1 MEEARM
7 SHDANPPGR
16 EPAEGYAGAGSP
28 WAAPPEPDE
37 PGAAEPGGPA
47 RARASVPQARGSA
60 SVQPPQRPTP
70 PGEHGGWP
78 AQQDEH
84 GGWPAQQDE
93 HGGWP
98 APHEEQ
104 GRPGPFPPAGPP
116 PAQYSTPPAQ
126 YSTPPAQYS
135 TPPVPPVPSGPHS
148 GSASVPP
155 RPTGSA
161 QVPGSPSGGH
171 AQVPPAA
178 GHAQVPPAAGS
189 FPGFGQPVSPPA
201 GQPPVNESLGGYGPP
216 PVNQSLG
223 GYGRPAG
230 TASVPEYGQPPQPYG
245 QPPQPYGSEYG
256 QPTSVYG
263 APAGAYPGQAATA
276 YQPGQPTNVYGT
288 PSGPPAMGYD
298 DATAQVSGQPGTF
311 PPAPQRKNK
320 RLLLVLALV
329 AAVVV
334 LAGIGTAVTLA
345 LGGSSTNFAVNDC
358 VKESSGKAVKASCSD
373 SKAYKVINKVGKNT
387 DCADQN
393 QPYVVVEHKGSK
405 DEVLCLRP
413 ASQK

>member
-1 MEEARM
+1 M

-28 WAAPPEPDE
+28 WAAPPESDDS
-37 PGAAEPGGPA
+37 GAPEQGGPA

-60 SVQPPQRPTP
+60 SVQPPQQRPTP

-78 AQQDEH
+78 A
-84 GGWPAQQDE
+84 AQQDE
-93 HGGWP
+93 PGGWP

-116 PAQYSTPPAQ
+116 PAQYSA
-126 YSTPPAQYS
+126 
-135 TPPVPPVPSGPHS
+135 PPVPSGPPHP

-155 RPTGSA
+155 RTTGSA

-171 AQVPPAA
+171 AQVPPT
-178 GHAQVPPAAGS
+178 GHAQVPPATGHAQVSPPPGS

-201 GQPPVNESLGGYGPP
+201 GQPPVNESLGGYG
-216 PVNQSLG
+216 
-223 GYGRPAG
+223 RPAG
-230 TASVPEYGQPPQPYG
+230 TASVPDAYGASPEYGQQTQMYGQSPYGQPAQPYPPEYGQPPQPYG
-245 QPPQPYGSEYG
+245 QP
-256 QPTSVYG
+256 TSVYG
-263 APAGAYPGQAATA
+263 TPGGAYPGQAPTA

-288 PSGPPAMGYD
+288 PSGPPAMGYE
-298 DATAQVSGQPGTF
+298 DATAQVSGQPDTF

-373 SKAYKVINKVGKNT
+373 SKSYKVINKVSKNT